1 MTHRWILYLL
11 SSLLALPALAQ
22 ISVQP
27 NQRQL
32 YTGQPL
38 RLRISL
44 PGADSITSIDT
55 SRWWL
60 QQRLAALPDGNQTL
74 QTLVLATPDS
84 GRLALPDLRSAN
96 GLSWQA
102 GAADSI
108 TVLLMPADS
117 LRSYSDIKTNF
128 ASPDRGLPWMRYLLP
143 VLAVVSGALLWWLLR
158 RRQGRSIS
166 IRQPLAAPAEWQQ
179 EMNRLLRTW
188 QKGKLPQP
196 AAAEA
201 AMVLVRSL
209 LLLQRQA
216 QPHQTAAEMLAAST
230 LPTAAQDLL
239 EQVVQQ
245 GYQIQFG
252 KQVLAADAFTQ
263 LLQQLQQAA
272 TILFDSKKPGP
283 TV

>member
-27 NQRQL
+27 DQRQL

-44 PGADSITSIDT
+44 PGTDSITSIDT

-60 QQRLAALPDGNQTL
+60 QQRLAPLPDGDQTL

-84 GRLALPDLRSAN
+84 GRLPLPTLRSAN
-96 GLSWQA
+96 GISWQA
-102 GAADSI
+102 GATDSI

-117 LRSYSDIKTNF
+117 LRSYSDIKTSF
-128 ASPDRGLPWMRYLLP
+128 ASPDRGLSWIRYVLP
-143 VLAVVSGALLWWLLR
+143 ALAVISAALLWWLLR

-166 IRQPLAAPAEWQQ
+166 IRQPLAAPAEWQH

-201 AMVLVRSL
+201 TMVLVRSL

-216 QPHQTAAEMLAAST
+216 QPHHTAAEMLAASQ
-230 LPTAAQDLL
+230 LPAEVQALL
-239 EQVVQQ
+239 EGVVQQ
-245 GYQIQFG
+245 GYLIQFG
-252 KQVLAADAFTQ
+252 KQVLPQDAFTQ

-272 TILFDSKKPGP
+272 TILFDSKSAA
-283 TV
+283 TT